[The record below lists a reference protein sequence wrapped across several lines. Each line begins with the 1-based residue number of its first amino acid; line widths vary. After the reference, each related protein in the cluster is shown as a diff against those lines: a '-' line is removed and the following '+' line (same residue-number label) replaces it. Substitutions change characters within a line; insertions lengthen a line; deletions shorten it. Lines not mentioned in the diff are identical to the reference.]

1 MGRAR
6 SVEVVARERAPTIEA
21 AAIACSARQARKLA
35 RGLRRGRRATP
46 PWQRTRAGG
55 PGEHL
60 RAPRRRSAGASPAR
74 DLGCACW
81 PPATLLLWVGAVKVE
96 VAREV
101 RARSRVHRSAPA
113 CGAKAETCADS
124 ETPEIPTETTT
135 ARRETHP
142 RPPARAGRA
151 RACGGSPL
159 ARGTRRRLRGR
170 GRAHRGRLG
179 TSRRPHRRGAA
190 RRRTAGARV
199 FPPRWATVIE
209 TLFHHGFQWQKPW

>member
-21 AAIACSARQARKLA
+21 AAIACSARQARKPA
-35 RGLRRGRRATP
+35 RGSRRGRRATP
-46 PWQRTRAGG
+46 PWPRTRAGG

-60 RAPRRRSAGASPAR
+60 RAPRRRSASASPAR

-142 RPPARAGRA
+142 RQPARAGARANVEDHLLREVPGGGCAGGVAPIKADSEPAVGRIGAAQRGGEPPARA
-151 RACGGSPL
+151 S
-159 ARGTRRRLRGR
+159 
-170 GRAHRGRLG
+170 
-179 TSRRPHRRGAA
+179 
-190 RRRTAGARV
+190 
-199 FPPRWATVIE
+199 
-209 TLFHHGFQWQKPW
+209 FHHGGRP